1 MVRELCAS
9 GNREAFKGGVHG
21 AACALAV
28 LMATYNT
35 AAWCYRRER
44 HLGTNA
50 LIYLFATAWEVKQ
63 TLHHFLRPVAD
74 LAPIEDSRR
83 ADAA

>member
-1 MVRELCAS
+1 MVRELC
-9 GNREAFKGGVHG
+9 GNGHREGVKGSVHG
-21 AACALAV
+21 AACALAL

-50 LIYLFATAWEVKQ
+50 IIYLFATAWEVKQ
-63 TLHHFLRPVAD
+63 TLHHLLKPVA
-74 LAPIEDSRR
+74 
-83 ADAA
+83 